1 MDLLLGPVRLILAVR
16 EAPRPEREYT
26 MEELNRLAELHA
38 NGALTNEQYD
48 ARRGELL
55 GRMPRRR

>member
-1 MDLLLGPVRLILAVR
+1 
-16 EAPRPEREYT
+16 